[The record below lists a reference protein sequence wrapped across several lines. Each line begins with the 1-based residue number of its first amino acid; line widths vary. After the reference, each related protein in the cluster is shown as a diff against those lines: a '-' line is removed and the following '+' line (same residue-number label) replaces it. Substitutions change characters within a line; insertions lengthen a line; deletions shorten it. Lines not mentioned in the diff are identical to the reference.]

1 MLVEQEKI
9 RADSKRKNVEAEK
22 KKDSEAYRLVEE
34 ENSRSENSKR
44 LTDIEAK
51 KATKFR
57 LQLEKLTNE
66 GDEAN
71 KRLKVKNRPN

>member
-22 KKDSEAYRLVEE
+22 KKDSEAYRLVVE
-34 ENSRSENSKR
+34 ENIRSEDSKR

-57 LQLEKLTNE
+57 LQLEKFTNE